1 MRFTPTTLLLETS
14 LVAGLIL
21 CMLAG
26 VATASPTDP
35 VTLTL
40 PPTDQG
46 DAFIPGVRELDPL
59 TPAWVEEEF
68 LVSGAAT
75 LFNYANNPPLGPTD
89 ITPIEENV
97 PYTTRIIVRRPVEL
111 GHFKGTVVI
120 EWWNSTAGFD
130 TAPAWD
136 ASADYFIREGYAYV
150 GVTNSTTSLGFLT
163 GGCRLFN
170 VLPPTCGTR
179 YATLSL
185 PENGLAYEMVSQ
197 IANLLKSDSVENPL
211 PADFDV
217 ERVFHT
223 GQSQQGGSMVTYASA
238 FHFDGNDGYFVQQ
251 AATARSINF
260 GPRCDSEGA
269 PAFPDCTPSLQGD
282 DRLVRTDLPVPVYHA
297 ITETD
302 IEVLSIGTNARQADT
317 PTFRYY
323 EVAGG
328 GHLTV
333 HEGVEILPADTVGPD
348 PLFLEDL
355 CRNQINSTADGPIFF
370 GYIANALWDAM
381 EKQVIHGRVPPAGLQ
396 MEVDTTTGDVL
407 RDEFGNGLG
416 GVRLPAMEVPT
427 ATYTPGN
434 EADPDL
440 PGFLQALGNLACR
453 LASSVDPFDAELID
467 ELYPQIGS
475 YLSKVMHAAN
485 HLQQEGL
492 LLNKDRQK
500 IVQTALKSPA
510 CGLGFEI
517 ALILPPIM
525 WLRGRRRRRA

>member
-1 MRFTPTTLLLETS
+1 
-14 LVAGLIL
+14 
-21 CMLAG
+21 
-26 VATASPTDP
+26 
-35 VTLTL
+35 
-40 PPTDQG
+40 
-46 DAFIPGVRELDPL
+46 
-59 TPAWVEEEF
+59 
-68 LVSGAAT
+68 
-75 LFNYANNPPLGPTD
+75 
-89 ITPIEENV
+89 
-97 PYTTRIIVRRPVEL
+97 
-111 GHFKGTVVI
+111 
-120 EWWNSTAGFD
+120 
-130 TAPAWD
+130 
-136 ASADYFIREGYAYV
+136 
-150 GVTNSTTSLGFLT
+150 
-163 GGCRLFN
+163 
-170 VLPPTCGTR
+170 
-179 YATLSL
+179 
-185 PENGLAYEMVSQ
+185 
-197 IANLLKSDSVENPL
+197 
-211 PADFDV
+211 
-217 ERVFHT
+217 
-223 GQSQQGGSMVTYASA
+223 
-238 FHFDGNDGYFVQQ
+238 
-251 AATARSINF
+251 
-260 GPRCDSEGA
+260 
-269 PAFPDCTPSLQGD
+269 
-282 DRLVRTDLPVPVYHA
+282 LVRTDLPVPVYHA

-333 HEGVEILPADTVGPD
+333 HEDVEILPADTVGPD

-434 EADPDL
+434 EADPEL

-510 CGLGFEI
+510 ACGLGFEI